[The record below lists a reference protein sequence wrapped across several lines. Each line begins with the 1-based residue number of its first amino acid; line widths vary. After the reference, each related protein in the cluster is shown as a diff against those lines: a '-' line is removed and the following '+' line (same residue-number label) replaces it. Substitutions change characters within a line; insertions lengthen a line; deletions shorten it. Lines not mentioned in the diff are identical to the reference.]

1 MEELLEL
8 ALKKID
14 VLEKKLEKYY
24 SLLKIDNELDFI
36 LNGSY
41 IIQEDLDNVLVGQY
55 WTTLKH
61 WNKNYCLKKSWLK
74 KEVG

>member
-14 VLEKKLEKYY
+14 VLEKKLERYY

-41 IIQEDLDNVLVGQY
+41 ILQTDFDNVMSGTY
-55 WTTLKH
+55 WL
-61 WNKNYCLKKSWLK
+61 N
-74 KEVG
+74 E

>member
-14 VLEKKLEKYY
+14 VLEKRLEKYF
-24 SLLKIDNELDFI
+24 SLLKINNELDFI

-41 IIQEDLDNVLVGQY
+41 IMQEDFDNVLAGQY
-55 WTTLKH
+55 WIILKH
-61 WNKNYCLKKSWLK
+61 
-74 KEVG
+74 

>member
-1 MEELLEL
+1 MFFAIFMITILNTCSNNFKEANMEELLEL

-55 WTTLKH
+55 
-61 WNKNYCLKKSWLK
+61 
-74 KEVG
+74 